1 MNLHLIDWV
10 IVGAMLAMVFA
21 LTWYFKRF
29 VRGVSDFMAA
39 NRLAGG
45 YMLAIAPGMI
55 AASGLVAAFEM
66 TYNNG
71 VSSAWWGTLGLPIS
85 IVLTLFGFVQ
95 YRLRQTRALTLS
107 QFLEERYSRKF
118 RLFAGILC
126 WVSGVLNYGVFP
138 MVTARCM
145 IALLDLPENVSVCG
159 CQVGLFPLVVFVFI
173 AIGCTIACV
182 GGQVCILVTGFF
194 QNMIAMLGFL
204 ILLYYMA
211 YRFGWSTL
219 TEGMRAAPD
228 SATKSMVNPF
238 KAFDADGF
246 NIWYYVILILFNCYS
261 RGCWQG
267 GGGFNAAAK
276 TPHDSVMAGV
286 YSRWKSYAYYMIAV
300 WIPLAA
306 YAAFHLP
313 QYADL
318 VAPVNAKLALI
329 GDVATQN
336 QMRVPMFLAQV
347 LPAGLFGLFIVC
359 VLAGTFTTDS
369 SYLHSW
375 GTIFVQDVVMPIRQ
389 KSFEPKRHLLY
400 LRLGIVGVA
409 LFSLIFSVFFPLKD
423 FINMYFMITGA
434 IYMGGAGAVVIGG
447 LYWKRG
453 STPAAWTAMILG
465 TIICVGGLVLQSFW
479 GPIGGALHQAFPD
492 WEYLADN
499 LDKFPVPSPILTL
512 TTMVVAVGSYILVSL
527 LGPKHVHNMDR
538 LLHRG
543 KYAVDGVPAPEKPK
557 FTWSRLFGV
566 TPQHTPFQRFLM
578 YASFAIIMAVWLL
591 FAVVT
596 LFAIFGDYLKTHDRI
611 WEDIYYWRTIPL
623 YFFLGTVC
631 TLWIVGGG
639 LKDAVQLYKD
649 VRNAKLDTGDNGFVS
664 SGESDK

>member
-1 MNLHLIDWV
+1 MNLHPVDWL
-10 IVGAMLAMVFA
+10 IVGLMLAMVFF

-55 AASGLVAAFEM
+55 AASGLIGAFET

-71 VSSAWWGTLGLPIS
+71 ISSSWWSTLGLPIS

-95 YRLRQTRALTLS
+95 YRLRQTRALTLA

-118 RLFAGILC
+118 RLFAGFLC
-126 WVSGVLNYGVFP
+126 WISGVLNYGVFP

-145 IALLDLPENVSVCG
+145 IALLDLPEKVSVCG
-159 CQVGLFPLVVFVFI
+159 MQIGLFPLVIFIFI
-173 AIGCTIACV
+173 AIGCSIACI

-194 QNMIAMLGFL
+194 QNMIAMIGFL
-204 ILLYYMA
+204 VLLYYMA
-211 YRFGWSTL
+211 YRFGWSDL
-219 TEGMRAAPD
+219 TAGMFAAPD

-276 TPHDSVMAGV
+276 TPHDGLMSGI

-329 GDVATQN
+329 TDVATQN

-347 LPAGLFGLFIVC
+347 LPAGLFGLFIVS
-359 VLAGTFTTDS
+359 VLAGTITTDS
-369 SYLHSW
+369 SYMHSW
-375 GTIFVQDVVMPIRQ
+375 GTIFIQDIVMPIR
-389 KSFEPKRHLLY
+389 KKPFEPKKHLLY
-400 LRLGIVGVA
+400 LRLGIIGVA
-409 LFSLIFSVFFPLKD
+409 LFAFFFSWLFPLKD

-453 STPAAWTAMILG
+453 STCAAWTAMILG
-465 TIICVGGLVLQSFW
+465 TIICLGGVILQSSW
-479 GPIGGALHQAFPD
+479 PHTGMWLHRLFPD
-492 WEYLADN
+492 WQYLAAH
-499 LDKFPVPSPILTL
+499 LDKFPIPSHILTL
-512 TTMVVAVGSYILVSL
+512 TTMIAAGGSYILVSL
-527 LGPKHVHNMDR
+527 LGPKHVHNMDQ

-543 KYAVDGVPAPEKPK
+543 KYAVEGVAAPEKPK

-566 TPQHTPFQRFLM
+566 SPEHTPFQRFLM
-578 YASFAIIMAVWLL
+578 YASFAIIMGVWIV

-596 LFAIFGDYLKTHDRI
+596 LFAICGDYLKAHDQAWI
-611 WEDIYYWRTIPL
+611 VIYFWRNVAL

-631 TLWIVGGG
+631 TIWIVCGG

-649 VRNAKLDTGDNGFVS
+649 VHNAKVDENDNGFV
-664 SGESDK
+664 K